1 MVSMNA
7 YLTLSRWGC
16 RGGFVKSLK
25 TGGHG
30 RGRIKSVV
38 SAHAHGHSTTG
49 LFGTPVFRF
58 FMLGVR
64 NCKLTC
70 FIKSPCKLWGTC
82 KVPSSYP

>member
-16 RGGFVKSLK
+16 RGGFVKSLE

-30 RGRIKSVV
+30 KGRIKPVV
-38 SAHAHGHSTTG
+38 SALTTG

-58 FMLGVR
+58 FVLGVR

-82 KVPSSYP
+82 KVLSSYP